1 MKDTKTIA
9 TGGICLAFATIALY
23 FASFVPGAELTLY
36 ALASVFVCVM
46 ADESGVAG
54 GALVYVGASILAFLI
69 VPGKLGVLPFVF
81 FFGLYPLI
89 KFYAERIHNRVAQF
103 AVKTAMF
110 CIVFFVAYSFF
121 REVFFKN
128 IKLPDISAVF
138 LGIGGILLFIV
149 YDFILTMIIR
159 LYRRKIKR
167 QKSDIKL
174 SYQPAENNNEM
185 TDTGDKKK

>member
-1 MKDTKTIA
+1 MNSNTKTIA
-9 TGGICLAFATIALY
+9 TGGICLALATISLY

-46 ADESGVAG
+46 ADERGVAG
-54 GALVYVGASILAFLI
+54 GALVYVGASILAFLL

-89 KFYAERIHNRVAQF
+89 KFYAERIPNRIAQF
-103 AVKTAMF
+103 AVKIALF
-110 CIVFFVAYSFF
+110 CVVFFLAYAFF
-121 REVFFKN
+121 RELFFKN
-128 IKLPDISAVF
+128 ITLPDMPAA
-138 LGIGGILLFIV
+138 LLAIGGIILFIV

-174 SYQPAENNNEM
+174 S
-185 TDTGDKKK
+185 